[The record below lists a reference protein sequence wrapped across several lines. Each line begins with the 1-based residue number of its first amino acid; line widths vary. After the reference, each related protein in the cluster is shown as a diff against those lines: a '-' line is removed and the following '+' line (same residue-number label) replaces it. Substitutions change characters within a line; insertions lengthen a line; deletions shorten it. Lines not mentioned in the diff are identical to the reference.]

1 MTKKFIRVF
10 LYNVMENREQTWKPN
25 EKAREEVGRMHVAAP
40 GKPVTAPAAKAIP
53 IIDPGWKESNLGDKV
68 GIEHYKECIMI
79 GLQKGEPILELS

>member
-1 MTKKFIRVF
+1 M
-10 LYNVMENREQTWKPN
+10 LWKTLNKLVNPM
-25 EKAREEVGRMHVAAP
+25 EKAREEVGKMHEAAP
-40 GKPVTAPAAKAIP
+40 GKPVAAPAVKAIP

>member
-1 MTKKFIRVF
+1 M
-10 LYNVMENREQTWKPN
+10 LWKTLNKLVNPM